1 VPTLILNQL
10 KCRKNNKRNQN
21 EKQLPSKNFI
31 RSENEEI
38 AGDICANKFGFPTS
52 AIHTRRVFR
61 FRHLLKTNRIDSQKQ
76 NHFNL
81 EKPTNSG
88 HRPVWLETRA
98 FHRTRERNL
107 RLLLIVEYQHEQNLH
122 SLSC

>member
-76 NHFNL
+76 TILIWKSPQILDTAPF
-81 EKPTNSG
+81 G
-88 HRPVWLETRA
+88 
-98 FHRTRERNL
+98 L
-107 RLLLIVEYQHEQNLH
+107 RHEPFIAH
-122 SLSC
+122 GSEISDCC